1 MGFMVILVKVNTNEE
16 GQFEILRNFDRSF
29 LSHQQFGLPL
39 PANNYN
45 KV

>member
-1 MGFMVILVKVNTNEE
+1 MVILVKVNINKE
-16 GQFEILRNFDRSF
+16 GQFEILRNLDRSF
-29 LSHQQFGLPL
+29 LSRQQFGLPL